1 MDDPAFIIARLGRQA
16 RAAAHTL
23 AGTPPARIDA
33 ALEAMAGTLL
43 ATQNEILAANA
54 KDVAAAKSAGQTA
67 ALVDRLTLD
76 SMRLAACCASL
87 RKIASLPYPVGQV
100 LREWTQPNGLKFAKV
115 RVPLGVIGFIYESR
129 PNVTVD
135 AAGLCLKSGN
145 AVILRGGSEALHSNI
160 AIEAALRRGL
170 TSAGLPSEA
179 VQLVP
184 IPDRDTVRLLGEAV
198 GLIDLLIPRGGRGL
212 IETVVKTAR
221 VPVIKHYDGVCALY
235 VDQAADLIMAGK
247 IAVNAKCARPGV
259 CNAIET
265 LLIHRDVADKF
276 LREAGRM
283 LTDRGVQ
290 LRAEPRALAVLK
302 KAGLPATP
310 AKDGDFCTEFLD
322 LILAVKVVDDCT
334 AAITHITTNGSH
346 HTDTIVTGDTTTA
359 EKFLAGVDSA
369 VVLWNAST
377 RFNDGHEF
385 GFGAEIGISTDKL
398 HARGPMGLEEL
409 TSYKYVVRGSGQI
422 RG

>member
-1 MDDPAFIIARLGRQA
+1 MEAPASIIARMGQHA
-16 RAAAHTL
+16 REAALIL
-23 AGTPPARIDA
+23 AGIPPSQIDA
-33 ALEAMAGTLL
+33 ALEAMAKELL
-43 ATQNEILAANA
+43 AAQNEILTANA
-54 KDVAAAKSAGQTA
+54 RDVAAAKAAGQTA
-67 ALVDRLTLD
+67 ALIDRLTLTPA
-76 SMRLAACCASL
+76 RLAACAGGL
-87 RKIASLPYPVGQV
+87 RKVASFPHPVGQV

-160 AIEAALRRGL
+160 GIEATLRRGL
-170 TSAGLPSEA
+170 NSAGLPSDA
-179 VQLVP
+179 VQLVH
-184 IPDRDTVRLLGEAV
+184 ITDRDVVRLLGESV
-198 GLIDLLIPRGGRGL
+198 GVIDLLIPRGGRGL
-212 IETVVKTAR
+212 IETVVQTAR
-221 VPVIKHYDGVCALY
+221 VPVIKHFDGICALY
-235 VDQAADLIMAGK
+235 VDRAADLIMAEK
-247 IAVNAKCARPGV
+247 IAVNAKCSRPGV

-265 LLIHRDVADKF
+265 LLVHRDVADKF

-290 LRAEPRALAVLK
+290 LRAEPRALAVLV

-310 AKDGDFCTEFLD
+310 ANDEDFRTEFLD
-322 LILAVKVVDDCT
+322 LILAVKIVDDCT
-334 AAITHITTNGSH
+334 VAIAHITAHGSH
-346 HTDTIVTGDTTTA
+346 HTDTIVTGDAATA

-409 TSYKYVVRGSGQI
+409 TSYKYVVRGTGQT
-422 RG
+422 R